1 MGYLPFSSS
10 FSSATGWT
18 WPAGAGDGE
27 GGASDPEV
35 KGEGRRDFIIVWP
48 LGGASPRLGPSTLAC
63 PLYMLNNFYKVMSH
77 LRSPAFYH

>member
-1 MGYLPFSSS
+1 MSTSLAPAKICLFASRVGYLPFSSS

-35 KGEGRRDFIIVWP
+35 KVRGGEISLLSG
-48 LGGASPRLGPSTLAC
+48 L
-63 PLYMLNNFYKVMSH
+63 
-77 LRSPAFYH
+77 